1 MVENATLEDKQT
13 FLTKLIDRKVRT
25 QFAYRMG
32 IDKET
37 DVSRQINLVEQ
48 GTAYIAALETIVMHK
63 IIPEDE
69 IRKYYK
75 NSKMEVRVR
84 HIFLDLPADTMGQ
97 AFADKVAQAGQII
110 QKLRAGEGFA
120 EIVKQMSKDEF
131 TTKKGGD
138 LGFLRWGSMDDVFM
152 AIALKTGRY
161 QIHPEPIITSKGVH
175 VIQITD
181 RRKVSQKPY
190 EFERIDIIRK
200 LYNKKRDEV
209 TQEFHRFNDELD
221 RKNRLV
227 YHENNIRSFLDYLKR
242 PGIDSLLQSD
252 QSSPN
257 PDYSWIDSR
266 ISNMDLIR
274 YDEKAYTV
282 VDFFSILSSQPNVP
296 QANLLKDIDDIKKIL
311 RDKGRYD
318 LTAAIGI
325 RKGYLNKRQYKDQS
339 RIQIGRILINELQKK
354 YIDKPVET
362 DDEMTKEFYR
372 KNAKKY
378 TIPVR
383 MEVQEIFL
391 IDSTEAQRV
400 FVMANSGHSFD
411 ELATQ
416 FNTRSTTK
424 DKKGLLGLLTENSLG
439 AIGKTAVQMQP
450 GEIKGPLKNDA
461 GFSVIKALRRDEE
474 HVAPFEE
481 VQSRVQ
487 SDLRNEMRQNNQQE
501 WESRMRDLI
510 PVRVHNELLRDAL
523 QDFL

>member
-1 MVENATLEDKQT
+1 
-13 FLTKLIDRKVRT
+13 
-25 QFAYRMG
+25 
-32 IDKET
+32 
-37 DVSRQINLVEQ
+37 
-48 GTAYIAALETIVMHK
+48 TIVMHK

-84 HIFLDLPADTMGQ
+84 HIFLDLPADTTGQ
-97 AFADKVAQAGQII
+97 SFADKVAQADQII
-110 QKLRAGEGFA
+110 QKLRAGEDFA
-120 EIVKQMSKDEF
+120 EIAKQMSKDEF

-161 QIHPEPIITSKGVH
+161 QIHPEPIITSKGIH

-221 RKNRLV
+221 RKHRLI
-227 YHENNIRSFLDYLKR
+227 YHENNIRNLLDYLKR
-242 PGIDSLLQSD
+242 PGIDSLLQSN
-252 QSSPN
+252 QSIPN

-296 QANLLKDIDDIKKIL
+296 QANFLKDVDDIKKIL
-311 RDKGRYD
+311 RDKGRFD
-318 LTAAIGI
+318 LTAAIGL
-325 RKGYLNKRQYKDQS
+325 RKGYLNKRQYRDQS
-339 RIQIGRILINELQKK
+339 RTQIGRILINELQKK
-354 YIDKPVET
+354 YIDKPVEIN
-362 DDEMTKEFYR
+362 DEMTKEFYR

-383 MEVQEIFL
+383 MEAQEIFL

-450 GEIKGPLKNDA
+450 GEIKGPLKNDG
-461 GFSVIKALRRDEE
+461 GFSVIKVLRRDEE
-474 HVAPFEE
+474 HMAPFEE

-510 PVRVHNELLRDAL
+510 PVRVHDELLKDAL